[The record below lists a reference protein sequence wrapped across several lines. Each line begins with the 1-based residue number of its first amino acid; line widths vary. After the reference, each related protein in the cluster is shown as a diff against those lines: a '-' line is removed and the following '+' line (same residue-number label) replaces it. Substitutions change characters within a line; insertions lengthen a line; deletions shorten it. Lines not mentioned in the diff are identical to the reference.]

1 MFSYASVIVIGV
13 SSDLKINKFITN
25 TTFSWILFT
34 LKVIFLDFQNLV
46 RFSFS
51 LLDIRA

>member
-1 MFSYASVIVIGV
+1 MFSYASVMVIGV
-13 SSDLKINKFITN
+13 SSDLKIDKIITN
-25 TTFSWILFT
+25 TTSSWIIFT
-34 LKVIFLDFQNLV
+34 LNVILLDFQNLV